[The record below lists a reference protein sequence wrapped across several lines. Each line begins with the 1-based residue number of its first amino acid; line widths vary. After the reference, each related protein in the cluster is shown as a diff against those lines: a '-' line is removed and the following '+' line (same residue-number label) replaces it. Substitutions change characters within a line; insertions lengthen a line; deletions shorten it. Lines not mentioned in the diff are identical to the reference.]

1 MDVEK
6 RSRKESILEKTVQAL
21 DLPADVLVGLPRVE
35 LTGDREVWIEN
46 HRGILAYG
54 EEEILVSGGSFVI
67 KLSGS
72 GLKLRSMTGW
82 ELLVTGVIT
91 AIELT

>member
-1 MDVEK
+1 MEK
-6 RSRKESILEKTVQAL
+6 QPRKKNLLEQTAQVL
-21 DLPADVLVGLPRVE
+21 DLPADVLAGLPRVE

-67 KLSGS
+67 KLLGS

-91 AIELT
+91 AVELN